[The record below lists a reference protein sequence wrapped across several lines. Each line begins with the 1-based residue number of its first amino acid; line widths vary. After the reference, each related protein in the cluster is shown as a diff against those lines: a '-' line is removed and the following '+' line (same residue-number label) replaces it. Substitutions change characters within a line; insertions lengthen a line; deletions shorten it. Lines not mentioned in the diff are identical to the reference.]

1 MTKERD
7 QALEQGMALR
17 ERCLS
22 MNKVILLAVQEQAH
36 VENEAQA
43 LLEEVERENG
53 MLRKML
59 QISEDYTKPA
69 TASEIETA
77 ISEMEKR
84 N

>member
-1 MTKERD
+1 
-7 QALEQGMALR
+7 MALR

-22 MNKVILLAVQEQAH
+22 MNKVILLAVQEQTH
-36 VENEAQA
+36 METEAQA
-43 LLEEVERENG
+43 LIDEVERENG

-69 TASEIETA
+69 TVSEIEAA
-77 ISEMEKR
+77 ISEVEKR